1 MQQLQNHAHVMEQC
15 ALRVNSALVINVIII
30 LRVKQILLQD
40 YQQHVCALERN
51 VIKENSVTMENAITR
66 KWKLV
71 IILSF
76 EHTLVFRT
84 RVEPHVLAE
93 GNLLFFQ
100 AFNI

>member
-1 MQQLQNHAHVMEQC
+1 MPKLHNHVHVEEKYVVKENSVIMT
-15 ALRVNSALVINVIII
+15 NSATSVVTDIYT
-30 LRVKQILLQD
+30 QC
-40 YQQHVCALERN
+40 YPHVCALERN

-84 RVEPHVLAE
+84 RVEAHVLAE